1 MNPRVPN
8 SPAIE
13 GLPRRK
19 EADLIS
25 AAARVF
31 RTGFPNAER
40 IGCPSQETLQ
50 SIVKKGRGATED
62 ESVLEHITSCSP
74 CFVQYEQLL
83 HRERTSKNLRLLALC
98 ASVLIAVGLSIWFYA
113 FRGEPSGLKSEPKVV
128 QKEPSPAQ
136 PAPIQYKVAVVDLR
150 NRSVVRGEQPST
162 SEQVAASLPA
172 RALDLSVYLPI
183 GSEVGPYEIHLA
195 REAETPLINASGAA
209 TLENRI
215 IVLRSRVDLTE
226 LPPGRYLLGVRKG
239 EFRWMYYTVA
249 LVK

>member
-1 MNPRVPN
+1 M
-8 SPAIE
+8 
-13 GLPRRK
+13 
-19 EADLIS
+19 
-25 AAARVF
+25 
-31 RTGFPNAER
+31 
-40 IGCPSQETLQ
+40 
-50 SIVKKGRGATED
+50 
-62 ESVLEHITSCSP
+62 
-74 CFVQYEQLL
+74 
-83 HRERTSKNLRLLALC
+83 
-98 ASVLIAVGLSIWFYA
+98 
-113 FRGEPSGLKSEPKVV
+113 
-128 QKEPSPAQ
+128 
-136 PAPIQYKVAVVDLR
+136 AVVDLR
-150 NRSVVRGEQPST
+150 NRSSVRGEQPST